1 VFSLS
6 PFRFLFSFFFGE
18 GGAAGV
24 GLLFQ
29 EASLSC
35 PVFFLFFFPF
45 GVEFSV
51 LDSLLCLL
59 LWSEREG
66 KRVFFVVLLRVCL
79 LGVYVYVFLFFLLTF
94 FFSLRNFDNL
104 DNRLGS
110 LHQFD

>member
-1 VFSLS
+1 M
-6 PFRFLFSFFFGE
+6 
-18 GGAAGV
+18 

-35 PVFFLFFFPF
+35 LVFFFPF

-66 KRVFFVVLLRVCL
+66 KRVFFVLLLRVCL
-79 LGVYVYVFLFFLLTF
+79 LGVYVYVFLFSYLLLLFPFGTSIIWIQKKF
-94 FFSLRNFDNL
+94 GGSDLFISLTDAAFWKIIL
-104 DNRLGS
+104 
-110 LHQFD
+110 FWFY